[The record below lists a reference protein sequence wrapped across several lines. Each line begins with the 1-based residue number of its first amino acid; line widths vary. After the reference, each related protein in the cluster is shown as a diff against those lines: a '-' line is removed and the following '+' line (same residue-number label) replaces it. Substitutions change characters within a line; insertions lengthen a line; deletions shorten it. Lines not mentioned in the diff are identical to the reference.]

1 MICVLFHLSLTTNG
15 SFSISNSIFV
25 AAAIDL
31 KGIQNTRYNDNEDN
45 TYIIGDY
52 NFDPLGLYPIDDDGK
67 QRMQLAE
74 IKHGRL
80 SMIAITA
87 FAVQEFVS
95 KVGVV
100 DETPMFFKPLF

>member
-1 MICVLFHLSLTTNG
+1 MIYILSTFTFLLLLI
-15 SFSISNSIFV
+15 SILAPFYIV

-31 KGIQNTRYNDNEDN
+31 KGIQNTRYNDNEDS